1 MPLSPASGAIWVVPA
16 YGGFPG
22 RLKSVLVGRPLEYP
36 RTKKMIETL
45 GYGPNNVG
53 SSANADLRRYAR
65 WEYGSADAGWLFA
78 GVRQNH
84 RRAAGTWTLRLRY
97 WLNSF
102 PGFAGFEA
110 PRTDGGARN
119 GGMKKDTQGH
129 TRPGCP

>member
-16 YGGFPG
+16 YGGFLC
-22 RLKSVLVGRPLEYP
+22 RLKPVLVGRLLEYP
-36 RTKKMIETL
+36 RPTEMIETL

-102 PGFAGFEA
+102 RGFAAFDVRG
-110 PRTDGGARN
+110 TDGRA
-119 GGMKKDTQGH
+119 
-129 TRPGCP
+129 